1 MEYKYCPTCKTQFIM
16 YGFTAV
22 RCQGCGAMLVDGQL
36 KRPDNVRRFIDY
48 SHKPNAS
55 IKNDDTQQLVQGS
68 FLS

>member
-1 MEYKYCPTCKTQFIM
+1 
-16 YGFTAV
+16 
-22 RCQGCGAMLVDGQL
+22 MLVDGQL